1 MCTQVSNF
9 GCKCRPVSYGHG
21 QEVEG
26 EYMYQQYE
34 YLEQLIKKATLPAFA
49 PVCDRGD
56 QKLNDASKMVSTC
69 VTSQPPSIL
78 TPTNIPH
85 SFIDTFCKDN
95 ADLKLSFM
103 DVKTLQPGF
112 TFSFFFT
119 KRNGD
124 CGFDCKALFGS
135 FVESDACIS
144 GSGMQK
150 NGEIKMECG
159 TASYVGYNLV

>member
-1 MCTQVSNF
+1 MYLQVANF

-34 YLEQLIKKATLPAFA
+34 YLEQLIKKATLPALS
-49 PVCDRGD
+49 PVCDAGD
-56 QKLNDASKMVSTC
+56 QKLSDASKMVSTD
-69 VTSQPPSIL
+69 VLPRPPFLFTLANS
-78 TPTNIPH
+78 PD
-85 SFIDTFCKDN
+85 SFIDAFCKDH
-95 ADLKLSFM
+95 ADLKTSFN

-112 TFSFFFT
+112 TFALYFT
-119 KRNGD
+119 KKGGD

-144 GSGMQK
+144 GTGMKK
-150 NGEIKMECG
+150 NGEIKMACG
-159 TASYVGYNLV
+159 TATYVGYNLV